1 MHERVTG
8 IDIVGTAPWGTHFCQ
23 FYNTKQDL
31 LDVLLPYFEA
41 GLRQNEFCIWVTCE
55 PLTCDEAAAALV
67 ARCPEG
73 KGWIESGRIEIVAH
87 DRWYVEDGRFDLQ
100 RVLNGWV
107 AKLHT
112 ALQRGF
118 EGIRVSGNTAWLED
132 ADWASFADYEAA
144 VNSVIGKHQMMALC
158 TYSLELCGASEIM
171 DVIKNHEFALIKRQG
186 QWELI
191 ASQERRAAIESLE
204 RSEERF
210 RSLFEHSLNAL
221 ALHEIV
227 TDAGGTPIDYVFL
240 QVNRAFEQQ
249 TGLRAEQVLGR
260 RVTEVL
266 PGVERT
272 PLVELYRR
280 VALTGAPA
288 HFEQFVAPLGGHY
301 EISAFSPAPRQL
313 AATFMDITDRKL
325 AEAALRDQATALAEA
340 NRLKDEFLTTLSHE
354 LRTPLNAMLGWA
366 NLLCRETLDPATIRR
381 GLETI
386 ERNARAQ
393 KTLIEDILD
402 ASRMITGKIRL
413 DLQPVALDDVVRQA
427 IEAIRPA
434 AQGKRIEVS
443 VDMQARPA
451 IVGDAQRLQQVLW
464 NLLSNAVKFTPS
476 AGSIGVT
483 VRQIDSKVQIVVQDS
498 GIGIAPDFLPHIFER
513 FTQADAST
521 TRQHGGLGLGLAIV
535 RHLTELHG
543 GEVRAESA
551 GEGRGATFTVTLPV
565 RALTQADV
573 GDAVGR
579 REPGQARVAGMR
591 LDGTRVMV
599 IDDEIDDRDLVA
611 MVLAMAGADVR
622 VAGSVDEAM
631 AQLADFHP
639 DVLVTDIGMPGQDG
653 YELIRR
659 VRASGA
665 EWAGLRAIALTAYGR
680 PDDRAR
686 ALAAGFN
693 LHLAKPVAPADLVA
707 ATAGLRG
714 EAGGG

>member
-1 MHERVTG
+1 
-8 IDIVGTAPWGTHFCQ
+8 
-23 FYNTKQDL
+23 
-31 LDVLLPYFEA
+31 
-41 GLRQNEFCIWVTCE
+41 
-55 PLTCDEAAAALV
+55 
-67 ARCPEG
+67 
-73 KGWIESGRIEIVAH
+73 
-87 DRWYVEDGRFDLQ
+87 
-100 RVLNGWV
+100 
-107 AKLHT
+107 
-112 ALQRGF
+112 
-118 EGIRVSGNTAWLED
+118 
-132 ADWASFADYEAA
+132 
-144 VNSVIGKHQMMALC
+144 
-158 TYSLELCGASEIM
+158 
-171 DVIKNHEFALIKRQG
+171 
-186 QWELI
+186 
-191 ASQERRAAIESLE
+191 
-204 RSEERF
+204 
-210 RSLFEHSLNAL
+210 
-221 ALHEIV
+221 
-227 TDAGGTPIDYVFL
+227 
-240 QVNRAFEQQ
+240 
-249 TGLRAEQVLGR
+249 
-260 RVTEVL
+260 
-266 PGVERT
+266 
-272 PLVELYRR
+272 
-280 VALTGAPA
+280 
-288 HFEQFVAPLGGHY
+288 
-301 EISAFSPAPRQL
+301 L

-366 NLLCRETLDPATIRR
+366 NLLCREALDPATVRR

-402 ASRMITGKIRL
+402 VSRMITGKIRL
-413 DLQPVALDDVVRQA
+413 DVQPVALDDVVRQA

-434 AQGKRIEVS
+434 AHGKRIEVS

-476 AGSIGVT
+476 GGSIGVT
-483 VRQIDSKVQIVVQDS
+483 MRQIDSKVQIVVQDS
-498 GIGIAPDFLPHIFER
+498 GVGIAPDFLPHIFER

-565 RALTQADV
+565 RALTRADA

-665 EWAGLRAIALTAYGR
+665 QWAGVRAIALTAYGR

-714 EAGGG
+714 GAGVG